1 MSFGD
6 LRLVPRTRLF
16 SIGDGALD
24 VAVGIGVV
32 LPTGSAAYAGE
43 GGIGIEPALYLSSQ
57 KGLVTAHF
65 NAGYR
70 HREDATIETLTIS
83 DEVFWS
89 FAATVDLI
97 GMRGEAFSLSA
108 LGELYGRTPAE
119 EPFGMGTDEDSVAV
133 SALTPIGF
141 LVGGRMTIGGAWTF
155 GVGAGGGLNPG

>member
-1 MSFGD
+1 MGGARFECTSDRSGWRGGCCRCRG
-6 LRLVPRTRLF
+6 LRGWTGIPHRVLWRSSTCA
-16 SIGDGALD
+16 SNSATIGDGALD

-43 GGIGIEPALYLSSQ
+43 GGIGIEPAIYLSS
-57 KGLVTAHF
+57 KGLLTAHF

-97 GMRGEAFSLSA
+97 GMRGEAFTAHSANSMVERQPKSL
-108 LGELYGRTPAE
+108 
-119 EPFGMGTDEDSVAV
+119 
-133 SALTPIGF
+133 
-141 LVGGRMTIGGAWTF
+141 LVWAPTKILW
-155 GVGAGGGLNPG
+155 L